1 MCCTFIMYS
10 IIILHSCK
18 GNTHPLPP
26 SIIYVYKECI
36 CIDCFIHWT
45 QEIQSI
51 DKWTEAICT
60 LMMKTVLVLT
70 LLAVTIACCYARP
83 AERANEPYASWQAS
97 HSEAAEHL
105 SKWLTFKIV
114 LYWIKNY
121 FFYILGMK
129 QPEQFQIVCFHQP
142 DCLGPPD
149 DQLWPTGEACCRFG
163 RGRSYYERLRCIPC
177 PLP

>member
-70 LLAVTIACCYARP
+70 LLAVTIACCYAQP
-83 AERANEPYASWQAS
+83 AERE
-97 HSEAAEHL
+97 HSQHPGKYIMSDMYNWSYFTEL
-105 SKWLTFKIV
+105 MI
-114 LYWIKNY
+114 

-129 QPEQFQIVCFHQP
+129 LPEVVGCFHY
-142 DCLGPPD
+142 LGCSSFM
-149 DQLWPTGEACCRFG
+149 GEADNSYHCCKIMHGRSFNEFG
-163 RGRSYYERLRCIPC
+163 RCRNC
-177 PLP
+177 PF